1 MNLPKSKRARFCQCP
16 KMLRQGTGTYHPELA
31 VQDEALLRIL
41 QIPKQYS
48 DSDRPLKRQEILDFA
63 GILSPASLRERI
75 AADLEAARG
84 KYN

>member
-1 MNLPKSKRARFCQCP
+1 MNLPKSKRARFCQCL
-16 KMLRQGTGTYHPELA
+16 KMLRQGTYHPELA

-63 GILSPASLRERI
+63 GILSPVSLRERI
-75 AADLEAARG
+75 AADPEAARG

>member
-1 MNLPKSKRARFCQCP
+1 MNLPKSNRARFSQCL
-16 KMLRQGTGTYHPELA
+16 KMLRQGTYHPELA

-48 DSDRPLKRQEILDFA
+48 DSDRPLKQQEILDFA

-75 AADLEAARG
+75 AADPEAARG